1 MRDAGE
7 VTLRILDSIEVTILK
22 MAQYSMYRLE
32 QSESERGVI
41 VRTYASQTATA
52 LGKDKDH
59 CVTLS

>member
-7 VTLRILDSIEVTILK
+7 VKLRILDSIEVTVLK
-22 MAQYSMYRLE
+22 MDQYSMYRLE
-32 QSESERGVI
+32 QSESKRGVI
-41 VRTYASQTATA
+41 VRTYASQTVTA